1 MYNIIS
7 ESFVKQPYIL
17 RAAILYGDCAEI
29 ITEAMD
35 DFSDDLLLRKKY
47 VFSGIESFY

>member
-1 MYNIIS
+1 
-7 ESFVKQPYIL
+7 
-17 RAAILYGDCAEI
+17 
-29 ITEAMD
+29 TEAMD